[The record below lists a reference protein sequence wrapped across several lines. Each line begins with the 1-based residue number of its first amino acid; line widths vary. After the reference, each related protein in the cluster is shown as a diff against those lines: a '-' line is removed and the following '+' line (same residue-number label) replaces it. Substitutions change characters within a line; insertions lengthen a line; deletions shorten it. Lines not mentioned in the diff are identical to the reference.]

1 MMAQHAPSLPT
12 HIAYADETHYNIG
25 RYRGL
30 ALITLEQEHEI
41 AMSVELQRLLQESSV
56 AEFKWQGLRTAKAR
70 FAALKMLEFAVK
82 QAVVGNLRVDVLT
95 WDTED
100 RRHRVKRRDDVA
112 NLHRMYYHLFRN
124 VLCERWPDGSIWRLC
139 PDEQAAMKWDEV
151 EDTLEMVSERIEMR
165 RDLFGQGGLGL
176 RLKQEFSIEQI
187 MPCKS
192 DQEPLIQ
199 LADLFAGLAAYSR
212 SSYDCYEQWQRT
224 SDKQMRLFLP
234 EESSV
239 QLSRS
244 DRERCRVLNE
254 FDSLCK
260 SFKLGVSLKMNR
272 GLRTFDPKRPINFWW
287 YEPQHEADKAP
298 VKTT

>member
-12 HIAYADETHYNIG
+12 HIAYADETHHNVG

-30 ALITLEQEHEI
+30 ALITLRLEDTSAANLKLHE
-41 AMSVELQRLLQESSV
+41 LLQGSNIT
-56 AEFKWQGLRTAKAR
+56 EFKWERLRTAKAR
-70 FAALKMLEFAVK
+70 FAALKMLDFAIE
-82 QAVVGNLRVDVLT
+82 QAAMRVLRVDALT

-100 RRHRVKRRDDVA
+100 RRHKVKGRDDVA
-112 NLHRMYYHLFRN
+112 NLHRMYYYLFRN

-139 PDEQAAMKWDEV
+139 PDEQAAMKWSEV
-151 EDTLEMVSERIEMR
+151 GDTLEMVSERVEMR
-165 RDLFGQGGLGL
+165 QDLFSQGDFGL

-192 DQEPLIQ
+192 NQEPLIQ
-199 LADLFAGLAAYSR
+199 LADLFVGLAAYSR

-224 SDKQMRLFLP
+224 SDTQMSLFPP
-234 EESSV
+234 EASSV
-239 QLSRS
+239 QLSGS
-244 DRERCRVLNE
+244 DRERCRVLDE

-260 SFKLGVSLKMNR
+260 SFKLGVSLKTNH
-272 GLRTFDPKRPINFWW
+272 GLRTFNPKKPINFWW